1 MFLGIEQQRQT
12 GLRHIAHLKEIYFAQ
27 SKDRVEVIYDQASE
41 KWKLTLCF
49 HAGLKRHHT
58 LLTYSQLNDE
68 EQMKITQALLSLR
81 HFTAI
86 FKGEL
91 Y

>member
-1 MFLGIEQQRQT
+1 MFLGTEQQRQT
-12 GLRHIAHLKEIYFAQ
+12 GLRHIAHLKKIYFAQ
-27 SKDRVEVIYDQASE
+27 TNNPAEVIFDQAGD

-49 HAGLKRHHT
+49 HAGLKRHHS
-58 LLTYSQLNDE
+58 LMTYSQLNDE
-68 EQMKITQALLSLR
+68 EKMKITQALLSLR

>member
-1 MFLGIEQQRQT
+1 MFLGTEQQRQT
-12 GLRHIAHLKEIYFAQ
+12 GLRHIAHLKETYF
-27 SKDRVEVIYDQASE
+27 SRNKSRVEVIFDQAPE

-58 LLTYSQLNDE
+58 FLAYSQLNEE
-68 EQMKITQALLSLR
+68 EQLKITQALLSLR

-91 Y
+91 C

>member
-1 MFLGIEQQRQT
+1 MFLGTEQQRQT
-12 GLRHIAHLKEIYFAQ
+12 GLRHITHLKEIYFPQ
-27 SKDRVEVIYDQASE
+27 NKSKVAVIFDQASE

-49 HAGLKRHHT
+49 HAGLKRRHT
-58 LLTYSQLNDE
+58 LLSYSQLNDE
-68 EQMKITQALLSLR
+68 EKMKITQALLSIR

-86 FKGEL
+86 